1 MTQPSPTA
9 VHGPDSGPVT
19 GAAFPTSFPAPLV
32 EPTGVP
38 VEATVHVHNA
48 SLAVV
53 AVLASLFT
61 LHWAAAVFVPL
72 LLGLMFSYALTPL
85 VNRMAHVGLPR
96 TLAAALLLAGIVGGI
111 GSVAYSLSDDAA
123 ALIEAL
129 PSAAQKLRRGI
140 EGQRS
145 HGTADT
151 IGKVQKAA
159 TELERAAG
167 QGAGASPASNS
178 NVTKVQIEKPGF
190 NVKDYLWPGALGVG
204 AAGAEAIV
212 VLFVTF
218 FLLSSGD
225 TFRRKMV
232 KIAGPTFGRKK
243 LTLQALDEID
253 GQIQRYLLV
262 QVFTS
267 AVVGIATWLAF
278 LWLGVEHAAVW
289 GVVSFA
295 LNFIPYLG
303 SIVVAAGSAL
313 MGFVQFGSFAM
324 ALAIGGAVLAIHSV
338 EGYLLTPM
346 LTSRANRMNPVAVF
360 VGVLAWGWL
369 LGAWGLFLGVPILT
383 AIKAVC
389 DRVEDFKPVGE
400 LLGD

>member
-1 MTQPSPTA
+1 MQPA
-9 VHGPDSGPVT
+9 A
-19 GAAFPTSFPAPLV
+19 GAAVPTSFPDPVA

-38 VEATVHVHNA
+38 VDATVRVHNE
-48 SLAVV
+48 SLVV
-53 AVLASLFT
+53 LAVLASLFT

-85 VNRMAHVGLPR
+85 VSRLTHLGLPR
-96 TLAAALLLAGIVGGI
+96 TLAAALLLAGIIGGI
-111 GSVAYSLSDDAA
+111 GSAVYSLSDDAA
-123 ALIEAL
+123 ALIEGL

-145 HGTADT
+145 RGTAET
-151 IGKVQKAA
+151 IDKVQKAA

-167 QGAGASPASNS
+167 QSASTGPAPGSD
-178 NVTKVQIEKPGF
+178 VTKVQIEKPRF

-204 AAGAEAIV
+204 AAGIEAIV

-218 FLLSSGD
+218 FLLGAGD

-232 KIAGPTFGRKK
+232 KIAGPAFGRKK
-243 LTLQALDEID
+243 LTLQALDEIN

-278 LWLGVEHAAVW
+278 LGLGVEHAAVW

-303 SIVVAAGSAL
+303 SIIVASVSAL
-313 MGFVQFGSFAM
+313 MGFAQFGSFEM
-324 ALAIGGAVLAIHSV
+324 ALAIGGAVLVIHGI